1 MASSPT
7 GVENSERASQVL
19 LEGLRLIRTYVSRR
33 PWVFGTAVF
42 GGFVYSIM
50 LVVGTEVLGEA
61 TDRVLIPAFEDRA
74 PDGSQRWLLASI
86 VVVALLRS
94 GGVVLRR
101 FFGAMTTESN
111 NRFIRRQLTD
121 LYLERSISQ
130 LRSKPTGELMAHA
143 DTDVEVSTMLLQP
156 LPFTLGMVA
165 LVGASV
171 LSLSLIDPWLLLVAL
186 LVFPATW
193 FANRMFTERVIE
205 PASKVR
211 QAVGDVSAI
220 VHESF
225 DGALVVKTLG
235 REAAEVDRLRVPAG
249 RLRQVRLR
257 VGRLRATFE
266 PALEMLPSFGV
277 VSVLAI
283 GSWRVSEGSVTTGE
297 VLQAMVLFQQLAF
310 PMRIVGFFL
319 EENAQSV
326 VAARRL
332 KGVIDMPVAGR
343 FGNATPLP
351 DGPLPV
357 VVEDLGFA
365 YGDEQ
370 VLDGCSLELSAGE
383 VVALVGSTGS
393 GKTTLAQLLFGL
405 SEPQRGSVTLGGV
418 PLSEVDPDVLRSRT
432 SLVSQETFLFADSVL
447 DNVAL
452 GRDVDQEQL
461 NHHARTAR
469 AEFIETLN
477 HGWETVVGERG
488 VTLSGGQRQRV
499 ALTRAL
505 IGRPGFLLLDDSTS
519 AVDPVV
525 EREILDGLSSELAAT
540 TLVVA
545 HRVSTIRLADR
556 VLFLDEGRI
565 KGEGSHEELLNI
577 PEYEALVR
585 AYEEAGR

>member
-1 MASSPT
+1 MTDSSK
-7 GVENSERASQVL
+7 GLEANERASQVL
-19 LEGLRLIRTYVSRR
+19 LEGLRLIRVYVRRR
-33 PWVFGTAVF
+33 PWAFSTAVF
-42 GGFVYSIM
+42 GGCVYSIM
-50 LVVGTEVLGEA
+50 LVLGTEVLGEA
-61 TDRVLIPAFEDRA
+61 TDRVLIPAFEGGDVS
-74 PDGSQRWLLASI
+74 DSKWLLLGAI
-86 VVVALLRS
+86 IAVAVIRS
-94 GGVVLRR
+94 SGVVLRR

-121 LYLERSISQ
+121 LYLERSIAQ

-156 LPFTLGMVA
+156 LPFTLGMFA
-165 LVGASV
+165 LVTSAV
-171 LSLSLIDPWLLLVAL
+171 ISLLFIDPWLLLVAL

-193 FANRMFTERVIE
+193 FANRIFTERVIE
-205 PASKVR
+205 PASQVR
-211 QAVGDVSAI
+211 QAVGDVSAV

-225 DGALVVKTLG
+225 DGALIVKTLG
-235 REAAEVDRLRVPAG
+235 REEAEVDRLRVPAD

-266 PALEMLPSFGV
+266 PALEMLPSLGV

-283 GSWRVSEGSVTTGE
+283 GSWRVSAGSVSTGE

-326 VAARRL
+326 VAGRRL
-332 KGVIDMPVAGR
+332 KGIIDMPVAGR
-343 FGNATPLP
+343 FGNASPLP
-351 DGPLPV
+351 DGALSV
-357 VVEDLGFA
+357 VVNDVGFA

-370 VLDGCSLELSAGE
+370 VLDGCSFELAPGE

-393 GKTTLAQLLFGL
+393 GKTTIAQLLFGL
-405 SEPQRGSVTLGGV
+405 SEPAAGSIVLGGV
-418 PLSEVDPDVLRSRT
+418 ALSEVDPDVLRDRT
-432 SLVSQETFLFADSVL
+432 SLVSQETFLFADSVH

-452 GRDVDQEQL
+452 GRTVDAAEL
-461 NHHARTAR
+461 NRHAVTAR
-469 AEFIETLN
+469 AEFIESMED
-477 HGWETVVGERG
+477 GWNTVVGERG

-505 IGRPGFLLLDDSTS
+505 IGGPGFLLLDDSTS

-525 EREILDGLSSELAAT
+525 EREILDGLSRELAAT

-565 KGEGSHEELLNI
+565 AGEGTHEELLAI